1 LALELAKLKK
11 SREEQES
18 RITDELADMIEK
30 VATQVDSE
38 RMNRERGHNRLL
50 EKLTSETGRVRDMV
64 LLERKVREETQST
77 LVRLIE
83 EMERNVSRDI

>member
-1 LALELAKLKK
+1 
-11 SREEQES
+11 
-18 RITDELADMIEK
+18 MIEK

-50 EKLTSETGRVRDMV
+50 EKLTSETSRVRDMV
-64 LLERKVREETQST
+64 LLDRKVREETQST

>member
-1 LALELAKLKK
+1 
-11 SREEQES
+11 
-18 RITDELADMIEK
+18 MIEK

-38 RMNRERGHNRLL
+38 RINRERGHNRLL
-50 EKLTSETGRVRDMV
+50 EKLTSETSRVRDMV

>member
-1 LALELAKLKK
+1 
-11 SREEQES
+11 
-18 RITDELADMIEK
+18 MIEK

-50 EKLTSETGRVRDMV
+50 EKLTSETSRVRDMV

-83 EMERNVSRDI
+83 EMERNMSRDI

>member
-1 LALELAKLKK
+1 
-11 SREEQES
+11 
-18 RITDELADMIEK
+18 MIEK

-50 EKLTSETGRVRDMV
+50 EKLTSETSRVRDMV
-64 LLERKVREETQST
+64 FLERKVREETQST

>member
-1 LALELAKLKK
+1 
-11 SREEQES
+11 
-18 RITDELADMIEK
+18 MIEK

-50 EKLTSETGRVRDMV
+50 EKLTSETSRVRDMV